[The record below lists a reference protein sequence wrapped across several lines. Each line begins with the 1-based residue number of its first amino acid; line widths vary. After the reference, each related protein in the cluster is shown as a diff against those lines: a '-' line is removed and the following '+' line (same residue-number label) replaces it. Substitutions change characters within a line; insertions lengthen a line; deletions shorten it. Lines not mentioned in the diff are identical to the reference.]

1 MHIGLV
7 GGIGPAAT
15 NYYYRCMIEA
25 AARHA
30 FDLNLTI
37 VHADS
42 PTLLGNQASGDKAA
56 QVAIFS
62 RLAERLKTAGAETVA
77 ITSIAG
83 HFCIEEFKRISPL
96 PVIDMIKEVNRA
108 IRDMGLQK
116 VGILGTRTVMETG
129 FYGGI
134 ESADVISP
142 SKVDLEDV
150 HQAYVEMASAGT
162 VTENQREVFLS
173 VSCRL
178 IAESRAE
185 AIILGGTDLFLA
197 FDGRDVSFEV
207 IDCAKV
213 HIDVIAKLAAD

>member
-1 MHIGLV
+1 
-7 GGIGPAAT
+7 
-15 NYYYRCMIEA
+15 
-25 AARHA
+25 
-30 FDLNLTI
+30 
-37 VHADS
+37 
-42 PTLLGNQASGDKAA
+42 
-56 QVAIFS
+56 
-62 RLAERLKTAGAETVA
+62 
-77 ITSIAG
+77 
-83 HFCIEEFKRISPL
+83 
-96 PVIDMIKEVNRA
+96 
-108 IRDMGLQK
+108 